1 MQKTAISHGKI
12 KMLGWGGGLVTM
24 LTIWGVFVAQE
35 CTAAVVGES
44 APPAYTAP
52 DPLDMWWTFG
62 AHEPYTMYRRMGVR
76 STGGIHGNCHWLPEW
91 FKWWDSEECP
101 KLMEELG
108 LNWLLCRFYKG
119 MGWEEEKKDF
129 PNVKR
134 FV

>member
-1 MQKTAISHGKI
+1 MTIQKTAVSYGKI

-44 APPAYTAP
+44 APPVYTAP

-91 FKWWDSEECP
+91 FKW
-101 KLMEELG
+101 
-108 LNWLLCRFYKG
+108 
-119 MGWEEEKKDF
+119 
-129 PNVKR
+129 
-134 FV
+134 